1 MSPRL
6 SVLALLFLLA
16 ACRAQEPAAP
26 PPADAVLLGRLFDSA
41 SGQAVEQGAVVVA
54 DGHIQCAGA
63 ASSCRWDA
71 GSPVHDYGRALLLPG
86 LIDLH
91 VHARPH
97 YVGAFVPAGVTTV
110 RDAGNTLAMIAQ
122 LRATPGAPRILASG
136 PLLDGV
142 DGPWSQGPSP
152 VGSAPLD
159 TLSPV
164 TATDADQARAAV
176 EALVA
181 AGVDWIKLYTDLPPP
196 AFAAAAEAAREA
208 GVPVMVDLG
217 SAVMAEA
224 DAARTDIL
232 QAASAG
238 VATVEHL
245 GGVALAYRRLGG
257 DPMAATL
264 DEALLDRLAAAIAA
278 SGVAVVPTLAT
289 QAHFHQP
296 GRFATAG
303 LPGHE
308 RVEPHFLAHWAMLRS
323 GLDQPAVQARTGAQL
338 RLVQAL
344 LPRLQAAG
352 VAIGTGSDL
361 PAAPQQLPG
370 AAVHQ
375 EHVALVEAGLSP
387 AQALQSAT
395 RVAAGILG
403 RDDLGRLEAGARADI
418 VVIDGDPLQAIA
430 DSRKVAAVWMDGAPV
445 ALEQAWKA
453 VDEALEAVA
462 SGAP

>member
-1 MSPRL
+1 MSRRL
-6 SVLALLFLLA
+6 TVLALLFLLA
-16 ACRAQEPAAP
+16 ACRADAPAAP
-26 PPADAVLLGRLFDSA
+26 PQADAVLLGRLFDTA
-41 SGQAVEQGAVVVA
+41 SGEVVEHGVVVVA
-54 DGHIQCAGA
+54 DGRIQCAGA
-63 ASSCRWDA
+63 ATACRWDA
-71 GSPVHDYGRALLLPG
+71 GGPVHDYGRALLLPG

-122 LRATPGAPRILASG
+122 LRSTPGAPRIIASG

-142 DGPWSQGPSP
+142 DGPWSQGPAP

-181 AGVDWIKLYTDLPPP
+181 AGVDWIKLYTDLPPV
-196 AFAAAAEAAREA
+196 AFAAAVEAARQA
-208 GVPVMVDLG
+208 DVPVMVDLG
-217 SAVMAEA
+217 SAVTA
-224 DAARTDIL
+224 DAGAARTDIL

-264 DEALLDRLAAAIAA
+264 DEALLDQLAASIAA
-278 SGVAVVPTLAT
+278 SAVAVVPTLAT
-289 QAHFHQP
+289 HTHFYEP
-296 GRFATAG
+296 GRFALAG

-308 RVEPHFLAHWAMLRS
+308 RLAPHFLAHWAMLGN

-361 PAAPQQLPG
+361 PAAPQLLPG

-375 EHVALVEAGLSP
+375 ELVALVEAGLSP